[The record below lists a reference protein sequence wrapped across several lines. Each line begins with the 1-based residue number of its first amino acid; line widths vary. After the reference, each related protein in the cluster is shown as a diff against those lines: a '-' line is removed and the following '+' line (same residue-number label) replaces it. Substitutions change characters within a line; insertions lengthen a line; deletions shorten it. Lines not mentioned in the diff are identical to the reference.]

1 MYQLKNR
8 HYIIYSKNNYVS
20 KYLQYHRSQYLQKTS
35 LNCTAAINYATN
47 FKTQLGLIRKAI
59 TELPLL
65 SPQLHRCK
73 PEPNCCPWESS
84 AQAKGSPRHSHP
96 KAAAALRALQG
107 EVLKE
112 TMSIFWNCN
121 PLLSF
126 RAERRCSP
134 GNQIFLSLFAYTQKL
149 VNNFLSNLNCMQ
161 HPWKHYRFS

>member
-1 MYQLKNR
+1 MLVN
-8 HYIIYSKNNYVS
+8 IYSIYNIY
-20 KYLQYHRSQYLQKTS
+20 RSQYLQKTL

-96 KAAAALRALQG
+96 KAATALRG
-107 EVLKE
+107 F
-112 TMSIFWNCN
+112 TG
-121 PLLSF
+121 
-126 RAERRCSP
+126 RGAERNHEHLLELQSIAQFQSRTT
-134 GNQIFLSLFAYTQKL
+134 L
-149 VNNFLSNLNCMQ
+149 
-161 HPWKHYRFS
+161 